1 MLVYAIVSMML
12 ALTFYSFGV
21 WGEKIQRVLKKWH
34 LALFWCGFVFNT
46 LGTTL
51 MGEIAGGLF
60 KFNFHGITGML
71 AIVLMLFH
79 AIWASTVLVGNN
91 EKLKKNFHK
100 FSIAVWLIWLVPFLS
115 GAIFGVSV

>member
-1 MLVYAIVSMML
+1 MLIYAIVSMML
-12 ALTFYSFGV
+12 ALTFYSIGV
-21 WGEKIQRVLKKWH
+21 WGEKIQRVLKRWH
-34 LALFWCGFVFNT
+34 LALFWCGFVFDT

-60 KFNFHGITGML
+60 KFSFHGVTGML

-79 AIWASTVLVGNN
+79 AIWASAVLFGNN